1 MTLQEHTK
9 GVGRRGLI
17 NVNFESGLQKT
28 LLRTLSADNS
38 SLIPK
43 VACAWS
49 GSPQPFRQMFGWR
62 SLCWPSTC
70 PNNFCLGKEGQQE
83 ERSWA
88 SPSVLNGRG
97 VAAALRCAD
106 PRHRPGVNPHSIQKC
121 PAVPH
126 CLEPSLNLAEGWTLP
141 HPRGQQSPRGRCVFV
156 SAQVFAR
163 PGETTGRGVRA
174 PRFRGKGEK

>member
-17 NVNFESGLQKT
+17 NVNFESGLQKS

-106 PRHRPGVNPHSIQKC
+106 PRHRSGVNPHSIQKC

-156 SAQVFAR
+156 SDQVFAR
-163 PGETTGRGVRA
+163 PGETSCKSTTIQRKR
-174 PRFRGKGEK
+174 RKIN